1 MRNTWNPNETVAAV
15 RRAIRAGTIV
25 NYMLKSYNLQQRSR
39 SNDGKPG
46 NSRNY

>member
-1 MRNTWNPNETVAAV
+1 MRNIWYTDEKMIAIMSAIKACTV
-15 RRAIRAGTIV
+15 I
-25 NYMLKSYNLQQRSR
+25 NYILKSYNLQQRSR